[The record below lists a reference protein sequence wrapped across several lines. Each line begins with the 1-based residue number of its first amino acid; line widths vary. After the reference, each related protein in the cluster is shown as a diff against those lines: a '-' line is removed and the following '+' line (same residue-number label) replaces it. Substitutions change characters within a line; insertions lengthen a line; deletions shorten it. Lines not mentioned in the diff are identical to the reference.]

1 MEPENSPRREYLLTA
16 AGSEEV
22 NGSYTVS
29 SENDLFYQKR
39 HSADDTSSVVYIITL
54 ESLPDL
60 GEDFEIAWVLQS
72 HNAVSDEA
80 VTFYATPCDDPD
92 SLAFPLKGWIAVS
105 GLEPVPRMFLRPMQH
120 PRGRSSTL
128 DIIEEDEEVDFSIE
142 PFWPHEQD
150 PDESIDEWR
159 GTFADWDE
167 YAGDDLDEE
176 WNDNYSEEPSSE
188 GEESDYGEI
197 ELPDDIMENFKEG
210 QFVHKQMG
218 QESSPDDLRARS
230 PRGEGNEIDSDTS
243 EDDTDIRHDTS
254 RSSIIDHGEL
264 PDKLSMSSLPD
275 VKEMGEE
282 EQIVLPPQRRLE
294 SGVYSDRL
302 DKEEKETTDA
312 AATTTNNTVDL
323 MNPHLAYARSLGVK
337 GEITIVDLRND
348 TPMITGARVGSRVL
362 RHARRSSGRQ
372 DELDFRIAS
381 PPYRPLIAPPKDPF
395 MPSITVHSRSRTSR
409 DHIDVDLISSVVPE
423 KPIKSPRRKSARLT
437 PRVKELPRG
446 KSKEKRGR
454 KRTQNVE
461 KTPAGGA
468 EEKEDKRDNE
478 VPPVESVS
486 QNIPTEEV
494 KPKAL
499 PALHKVARKRDPE
512 REKLEEEMHQLKTKM
527 RKCDR
532 LSKLRKR
539 GRNLTKEQQDS
550 LVHKS
555 KYQRR
560 IEELRRLLGSDIGR

>member
-1 MEPENSPRREYLLTA
+1 MESPKREYLLTA
-16 AGSEEV
+16 AGSKEV

-29 SENDLFYQKR
+29 SENDLIYKKR
-39 HSADDTSSVVYIITL
+39 HTTGDSSSVLYIITL
-54 ESLPDL
+54 DSLPDL

-72 HNAVSDEA
+72 HNAISDEA
-80 VTFYATPCDDPD
+80 ITFYATPCEDPD
-92 SLAFPLKGWIAVS
+92 SLAFPIKGWIAVS
-105 GLEPVPRMFLRPMQH
+105 GLEPVPRMFPRPMQD

-142 PFWPHEQD
+142 PFYADDHDSDDSVE
-150 PDESIDEWR
+150 EFR

-167 YAGDDLDEE
+167 FAGDDLDED

-188 GEESDYGEI
+188 GEDSDYGEI
-197 ELPDDIMENFKEG
+197 ELPDDIMENFEEG
-210 QFVHKQMG
+210 QFVRKQRP
-218 QESSPDDLRARS
+218 QDSSADDLRAGS
-230 PRGEGNEIDSDTS
+230 PRGAGNEVDSDTS
-243 EDDTDIRHDTS
+243 EDDTETRHDTS
-254 RSSIIDHGEL
+254 RNSIIDHGEL
-264 PDKLSMSSLPD
+264 PDRLFMSSQPD
-275 VKEMGEE
+275 EKDVVEV
-282 EQIVLPPQRRLE
+282 EQIVLPPQRRME
-294 SGVYSDRL
+294 SGICL
-302 DKEEKETTDA
+302 DNLGREEKETTA
-312 AATTTNNTVDL
+312 TATTTNNTVDL

-362 RHARRSSGRQ
+362 RHTRQGSGRQ

-381 PPYRPLIAPPKDPF
+381 PPYRPLLAPPKDPF
-395 MPSITVHSRSRTSR
+395 MPAITAHSRSRTSR
-409 DHIDVDLISSVVPE
+409 DHFDVDLISSVVPE
-423 KPIKSPRRKSARLT
+423 KPIKAPRRKSARFT
-437 PRVKELPRG
+437 PGSNELPRR
-446 KSKEKRGR
+446 KSREKRGR

-461 KTPAGGA
+461 KTSAQGV
-468 EEKEDKRDNE
+468 EEKESKRDNKD
-478 VPPVESVS
+478 PDLESVS
-486 QNIPTEEV
+486 QNILSQEA
-494 KPKAL
+494 KPKAQ
-499 PALHKVARKRDPE
+499 PASHKYERKRDTE

>member
-1 MEPENSPRREYLLTA
+1 MELEDSPKREYLLTA

-29 SENDLFYQKR
+29 PDNDLFYRKR
-39 HSADDTSSVVYIITL
+39 HSAGDSSSVVYIITL
-54 ESLPDL
+54 DCVPDL

-80 VTFYATPCDDPD
+80 VTFYATPCEDPD
-92 SLAFPLKGWIAVS
+92 SLDFPIRGWIAVS
-105 GLEPVPRMFLRPMQH
+105 GLEPAPRIFPRPMQH

-128 DIIEEDEEVDFSIE
+128 DIIEEDEEVEFDIE
-142 PFWPHEQD
+142 PFWAEDHD
-150 PDESIDEWR
+150 PEDSIEEIR

-176 WNDNYSEEPSSE
+176 WNEDYSGELSSE

-197 ELPDDIMENFKEG
+197 EIPDDIMENFKEG
-210 QFVHKQMG
+210 QFVHKQRPHD
-218 QESSPDDLRARS
+218 SSANDLRARS
-230 PRGEGNEIDSDTS
+230 PRGVGNEIDSDTS
-243 EDDTDIRHDTS
+243 EDSTENRHDIS
-254 RSSIIDHGEL
+254 RNSVIDHGEL
-264 PDKLSMSSLPD
+264 PDMLSMSSLPD
-275 VKEMGEE
+275 EKEMAEE
-282 EQIVLPPQRRLE
+282 EQIVMPPQRRME
-294 SGVYSDRL
+294 SGVCGDNL
-302 DKEEKETTDA
+302 DKEEKETAA
-312 AATTTNNTVDL
+312 AATTINNTVDL

-337 GEITIVDLRND
+337 DEITIVDLRND
-348 TPMITGARVGSRVL
+348 TPMITGARMGSRVL
-362 RHARRSSGRQ
+362 RHARRGSGKQ
-372 DELDFRIAS
+372 DELDFRVAS
-381 PPYRPLIAPPKDPF
+381 PPYRPLIVPSKDPF
-395 MPSITVHSRSRTSR
+395 MPAKTKHSRGRSSR

-423 KPIKSPRRKSARLT
+423 KPTGLPRRKSARFN
-437 PRVKELPRG
+437 PGSNEPPQRKP
-446 KSKEKRGR
+446 KEKRRSKR
-454 KRTQNVE
+454 KQNVE
-461 KTPAGGA
+461 KTPVQGV
-468 EEKEDKRDNE
+468 EEKEAKRDNK
-478 VPPVESVS
+478 VPSVKSVS
-486 QNIPTEEV
+486 QSIPSEEV
-494 KPKAL
+494 KPRAKTAS
-499 PALHKVARKRDPE
+499 HKVARKRDPE

>member
-1 MEPENSPRREYLLTA
+1 MESPKREYLLTA
-16 AGSEEV
+16 AGSAEV

-29 SENDLFYQKR
+29 SENDLIYRKKPT
-39 HSADDTSSVVYIITL
+39 DGDISSVLYIITL
-54 ESLPDL
+54 DSLPDL

-80 VTFYATPCDDPD
+80 VTFYATPCEDPD
-92 SLAFPLKGWIAVS
+92 SLAFPTKGWIAVS
-105 GLEPVPRMFLRPMQH
+105 GLEPVPRMFARPMQH
-120 PRGRSSTL
+120 PRGRNSTL

-142 PFWPHEQD
+142 PFWADDDD
-150 PDESIDEWR
+150 PEDSNEGWR

-176 WNDNYSEEPSSE
+176 EWNENYSEPSE
-188 GEESDYGEI
+188 EESDFGEI

-210 QFVHKQMG
+210 QFVHKQKP
-218 QESSPDDLRARS
+218 QDSSANDLRARS
-230 PRGEGNEIDSDTS
+230 PRGAGNEADSDTS
-243 EDDTDIRHDTS
+243 EDDTEIGHDTS
-254 RSSIIDHGEL
+254 RNSIIDHGEL
-264 PDKLSMSSLPD
+264 PDRFSMKSVPD
-275 VKEMGEE
+275 EKDIDEE
-282 EQIVLPPQRRLE
+282 EQIVLPPQRRME
-294 SGVYSDRL
+294 SGICSDNL
-302 DKEEKETTDA
+302 DKEEKEAT
-312 AATTTNNTVDL
+312 ATTTNNTVDL

-362 RHARRSSGRQ
+362 RHTRQGSGRQ

-395 MPSITVHSRSRTSR
+395 MPAITVHSRSRTSR

-423 KPIKSPRRKSARLT
+423 KPTRPPRRKSARFN
-437 PRVKELPRG
+437 PGSNELPRR
-446 KSKEKRGR
+446 KSREKRGK

-461 KTPAGGA
+461 KTSAEVV
-468 EEKEDKRDNE
+468 EEKESARDIK
-478 VPPVESVS
+478 VPDMESVS
-486 QNIPTEEV
+486 QKIPSEEV
-494 KPKAL
+494 KPKAQ
-499 PALHKVARKRDPE
+499 PASHKFERKRDPE

>member
-1 MEPENSPRREYLLTA
+1 MELENSPKREYLLTA
-16 AGSEEV
+16 AGSAEV
-22 NGSYTVS
+22 NGSYAMS
-29 SENDLFYQKR
+29 SENELFYEKR
-39 HSADDTSSVVYIITL
+39 HSASDSASVVYIITL

-60 GEDFEIAWVLQS
+60 GDDFEIAWVLQS
-72 HNAVSDEA
+72 HNAVSHEA
-80 VTFYATPCDDPD
+80 VTFYATPCEDPD
-92 SLAFPLKGWIAVS
+92 SLAFPITGWVPVT
-105 GLEPVPRMFLRPMQH
+105 GLEPVPRMYPRPWQH
-120 PRGRSSTL
+120 PRGRNSTL

-142 PFWPHEQD
+142 PFWAQD
-150 PDESIDEWR
+150 PDAEDSTDEWR

-176 WNDNYSEEPSSE
+176 WNEGYSEEPSS
-188 GEESDYGEI
+188 GDESDYGEI
-197 ELPDDIMENFKEG
+197 ELPEDIMENFKEG
-210 QFVHKQMG
+210 QFVHKQMPKD
-218 QESSPDDLRARS
+218 SSTDDVRARS
-230 PRGEGNEIDSDTS
+230 PRGAGHEGDSDTS
-243 EDDTDIRHDTS
+243 EDYTEIRHDINRKS
-254 RSSIIDHGEL
+254 VIDHGEL
-264 PDKLSMSSLPD
+264 PYTSMSSQPD
-275 VKEMGEE
+275 EIEMDEE
-282 EQIVLPPQRRLE
+282 EQMVLPPQRRME
-294 SGVYSDRL
+294 SGICSDNL
-302 DKEEKETTDA
+302 DKEEKEP
-312 AATTTNNTVDL
+312 ATIATNNTVDL
-323 MNPHLAYARSLGVK
+323 MNPHIAYARSFGVK
-337 GEITIVDLRND
+337 DEITIVDLRND

-362 RHARRSSGRQ
+362 RHARQGSGRQ

-539 GRNLTKEQQDS
+539 GRNLTREQQDS

>member
-1 MEPENSPRREYLLTA
+1 MESPKRDQREYLLTA
-16 AGSEEV
+16 AGSKEV

-29 SENDLFYQKR
+29 SENDLIYKKR
-39 HSADDTSSVVYIITL
+39 HTTGDSSSVLYIITL
-54 ESLPDL
+54 DSLPDL

-72 HNAVSDEA
+72 HNAISDEA
-80 VTFYATPCDDPD
+80 ITFYATPCEDPD
-92 SLAFPLKGWIAVS
+92 SLAFPIKGWIAVS
-105 GLEPVPRMFLRPMQH
+105 GLEPVPRMFPRPIQH
-120 PRGRSSTL
+120 PRGRNSTL

-142 PFWPHEQD
+142 PFWAQDHD
-150 PDESIDEWR
+150 PDDSAEEWR

-167 YAGDDLDEE
+167 YAGDDLDEG
-176 WNDNYSEEPSSE
+176 WNENYSEEPSSE

-210 QFVHKQMG
+210 QFVHKLRQ
-218 QESSPDDLRARS
+218 QDSSANDLSAQS
-230 PRGEGNEIDSDTS
+230 PRGAGNEVGSDTS
-243 EDDTDIRHDTS
+243 EDDAEIGHDTS
-254 RSSIIDHGEL
+254 RNSVIDHGEL
-264 PDKLSMSSLPD
+264 SDRFSIASLPD
-275 VKEMGEE
+275 EKEMVEE
-282 EQIVLPPQRRLE
+282 WQVVLPPQRRME
-294 SGVYSDRL
+294 SGVCSDNL
-302 DKEEKETTDA
+302 NKDVKETT
-312 AATTTNNTVDL
+312 ATATNNTVDL

-362 RHARRSSGRQ
+362 RHARQGSGQQ

-395 MPSITVHSRSRTSR
+395 MPAITVHSRSRTSR

-423 KPIKSPRRKSARLT
+423 KPTRPPRRKSARLN
-437 PRVKELPRG
+437 PGGNELPRR
-446 KSKEKRGR
+446 KSREKRGR

-461 KTPAGGA
+461 KTSAQGV
-468 EEKEDKRDNE
+468 EEKESKRDNKD
-478 VPPVESVS
+478 PDLESVS
-486 QNIPTEEV
+486 QNILSQEA
-494 KPKAL
+494 KPKAQ
-499 PALHKVARKRDPE
+499 PASHKYERKRDTE

>member
-1 MEPENSPRREYLLTA
+1 MDTPKREYLLTA
-16 AGSEEV
+16 AGSVEV

-29 SENDLFYQKR
+29 PENELFYKKR
-39 HSADDTSSVVYIITL
+39 HSAGDSSSVVYIITL
-54 ESLPDL
+54 ESLPEL
-60 GEDFEIAWVLQS
+60 GDDFEIAWVIQS
-72 HNAVSDEA
+72 HDAVSDEA

-92 SLAFPLKGWIAVS
+92 SLAFPVKGWIAVS
-105 GLEPVPRMFLRPMQH
+105 GLEPVPRMFLRPMQL
-120 PRGRSSTL
+120 PRGRNSTL
-128 DIIEEDEEVDFSIE
+128 DIIEEDQEVDFSIE
-142 PFWPHEQD
+142 PFWADEHD
-150 PDESIDEWR
+150 PDDSIDEWR

-176 WNDNYSEEPSSE
+176 LSEGYSEEPSS

-210 QFVHKQMG
+210 QFVHKQRPKD
-218 QESSPDDLRARS
+218 SSGAGHDNNS
-230 PRGEGNEIDSDTS
+230 DSS
-243 EDDTDIRHDTS
+243 EEEIRHDTS
-254 RSSIIDHGEL
+254 RDSIIDHGEL
-264 PDKLSMSSLPD
+264 PYMLSMSSLPEE
-275 VKEMGEE
+275 KEIDEE
-282 EQIVLPPQRRLE
+282 EEVVIPPQRRME
-294 SGVYSDRL
+294 SGICSDNL
-302 DKEEKETTDA
+302 DKEEKDTIAITTITD
-312 AATTTNNTVDL
+312 NTVDL
-323 MNPHLAYARSLGVK
+323 MNPHLAYARSLGTK

-362 RHARRSSGRQ
+362 RHARQGSGRQ

-395 MPSITVHSRSRTSR
+395 MPAITVHSRSRRSR

-423 KPIKSPRRKSARLT
+423 KPTKSPRRKSARFNPSGNEK
-437 PRVKELPRG
+437 PRRKTR
-446 KSKEKRGR
+446 EKRGR

-461 KTPAGGA
+461 KTPAQVVD
-468 EEKEDKRDNE
+468 EKETKNE
-478 VPPVESVS
+478 NDVSALGSVS
-486 QNIPTEEV
+486 HDLHSKEV
-494 KPKAL
+494 KPKVQ
-499 PALHKVARKRDPE
+499 PAPQKVDRKRDPE

-560 IEELRRLLGSDIGR
+560 IEELRRLLGSDIGK